1 MHRAFSDWQTAKLE
15 RFALP
20 PFAKLAHVKA
30 VFEALDGAA
39 LVVGG
44 AVRDWQHGAAIGDVD
59 VATPLTPEQVMALAK
74 AAGLGVHPTGLEH
87 GTVTLV
93 HNKQI
98 VEVTS
103 LRSDVS
109 TDGRRATVAFTT
121 SLKADAA
128 RRDFTINALYADL
141 DGNVFDFFGGL
152 EDLQA
157 GRVRFIGE
165 AKARIAEDY
174 LRILRFFRFKA
185 RFAYLPHDKDAV
197 QAICAAR
204 QGLKSLSKQRVRQEM
219 LKLFDAEHAGQVLR
233 QMHGLGVLA
242 MLCPL
247 PPCMSRFE
255 QARARC
261 KSAAIGFDS
270 ATALGALYLQHQ
282 GNIAQLD
289 DCFVLTRHEKT
300 QLEQAFTAARY
311 ADMPLEKRMYG
322 FGKQAVLHAL
332 VIWAS
337 EAQFMDEINAAIRF
351 EPPVFPVTGKDLLAL
366 GLPAGREIGAI
377 LKSLESHW
385 LDNDFAPSK
394 AHLLAR
400 LQNLA

>member
-1 MHRAFSDWQTAKLE
+1 
-15 RFALP
+15 
-20 PFAKLAHVKA
+20 
-30 VFEALDGAA
+30 VFKALDGAA

-44 AVRDWQHGAAIGDVD
+44 AVRDWQCGVAIGDVD
-59 VATPLTPEQVMALAK
+59 VATPLTPEQVMARAK
-74 AAGLGVHPTGLEH
+74 AFGLGVHPTGLEH

-141 DGNVFDFFGGL
+141 DGNLYDFFGGL

-185 RFAYLPHDKDAV
+185 RFADLPHDKDAV

-219 LKLFDAEHAGQVLR
+219 LKLFDAENAVQVLR

-261 KSAAIGFDS
+261 KSADIGFDS

-282 GNIAQLD
+282 GNISQLD
-289 DCFVLTRHEKT
+289 DDFVLTRHEKT
-300 QLEQAFTAARY
+300 QLEQAFTAVRY
-311 ADMPLEKRMYG
+311 ADKPLEKRIYG

-332 VIWAS
+332 VIWS
-337 EAQFMDEINAAIRF
+337 FEAQVMDEINAAIRF
-351 EPPVFPVTGKDLLAL
+351 ELPVFPVTGKDLLAL

-385 LDNDFAPSK
+385 LDNDFTPSK
-394 AHLLAR
+394 AQLLALVR
-400 LQNLA
+400 HLP